1 MIRQEAQKA
10 ADRCNIVYNIYHFF
24 CPILALAGAAAYAV
38 FTVLSV
44 LEWKKRQYDAVNLWL
59 IITGIGLSLLILFLG
74 VAVTHLEKCPAIS
87 YMYLSAAYPMLNLAA
102 MLSLAGCAAVVM
114 RLVQKKETGMAFQ

>member
-24 CPILALAGAAAYAV
+24 GPILALAGAAAYAV

-44 LEWKKRQYDAVNLWL
+44 LEWKKRQFDTVNLWL

-102 MLSLAGCAAVVM
+102 MLSLAGCAAVIM
-114 RLVQKKETGMAFQ
+114 RLVHKKEAGMAFQ